1 MSPGVLA
8 NVAEP
13 LPVVPGAK
21 ELRPQSLFMYND
33 IAVLCSRFLGT
44 WHFGVHCPPFFP
56 PRLTR
61 TAAQISQT
69 GKYGTYGHTSWKLE
83 NLVPENQRN
92 LCFVGLSYLIVTYWN
107 KSQNSR
113 FTAIVNA
120 GTTGS
125 AWLSNMSCT

>member
-1 MSPGVLA
+1 MSPGVLG

-13 LPVVPGAK
+13 LPVVSGAK

-92 LCFVGLSYLIVTYWN
+92 LCLVGLSYLICY
-107 KSQNSR
+107 
-113 FTAIVNA
+113 I
-120 GTTGS
+120 
-125 AWLSNMSCT
+125 LE